1 MNRIILE
8 NKMMNNLQNKKFS
21 PESVKKKFKAT
32 TNGPHNIN
40 NVSVMENKFEFAKK
54 ENLSYWELIKER
66 FVGKQKTLYQETNNI
81 NIVFENNKEKINI
94 QSRSNFPD
102 LHSLKML
109 SGDKIE
115 TKDRPSFSKLHDAF
129 KQNGFVGAIRK
140 FTNNPISD
148 MEENYQQVKDN
159 IIPSIPVSEK
169 STCSQTLPVR
179 VSFSRSSKEF
189 YDNDNAPRSR
199 SGSERSTSS
208 QTLPQRLSF
217 SKTKDTSKIVD
228 VIPSASSPS
237 STKEYDDA
245 TIKYSQNNNSRF
257 SFITISEKN
266 DNIPEQQLRK
276 PDRFLT
282 TPSGQVTL
290 GIHSTKPD
298 QTHPVAS
305 LPSELVVEQLRSSDQ
320 NDQQL
325 SRPSEESVLGSQ
337 NSLDV
342 PTTHKTQDCQES
354 TQREIGSSMT
364 EPAYHEETQYT
375 NLIRE
380 IINTGYEE
388 CGRNGDTLTK
398 FGYSM
403 RFSLRDG
410 TIPILTTKKIAWRV
424 CFEELFWFIRGATNN
439 KELQEKNV
447 HIWDQNSSREFLDSR
462 GLYYLE
468 EGDLG
473 PIYGFQWRHFNAEYT
488 DSNKCYQGEG
498 VDQLEQI
505 IETLKNPETRSS
517 RRMIMTAWNPCQI
530 NYMAL
535 PPCHILAQFHV
546 RENKYLSCALY
557 QRSGD
562 VGLGVPFNIASYSLL
577 THILAKHCGLEAD
590 EFIHFLGNC
599 HIYKEHIVPLKQ
611 QIKLEPMSFPK
622 IEITKV
628 HDSIDD
634 YCLDDISWIKP
645 YESHPAIKMIMKA

>member
-1 MNRIILE
+1 MNHNILE
-8 NKMMNNLQNKKFS
+8 NKIINTQHNKKFS
-21 PESVKKKFKAT
+21 PNNTKNFKAT
-32 TNGPHNIN
+32 QNGPFDIN
-40 NVSVMENKFEFAKK
+40 NIGVIEQKYETAKK
-54 ENLSYWELIKER
+54 ENLSYWEQLKEKL
-66 FVGKQKTLYQETNNI
+66 VGKHKTLYQETNNI
-81 NIVFENNKEKINI
+81 NIVFENNKNKFGIRGD
-94 QSRSNFPD
+94 SV
-102 LHSLKML
+102 
-109 SGDKIE
+109 SGI
-115 TKDRPSFSKLHDAF
+115 TTNPQRRTSFSKIQDAF
-129 KQNGFVGAIRK
+129 KQNGFSGAVRI
-140 FTNNPISD
+140 FTNKPISD
-148 MEENYQQVKDN
+148 MEYKTETPIKNSVIRSRQ
-159 IIPSIPVSEK
+159 SSEK
-169 STCSQTLPVR
+169 STSSNTLPVR
-179 VSFSRSSKEF
+179 ISFSKICKDLSNNNIARSRSS
-189 YDNDNAPRSR
+189 
-199 SGSERSTSS
+199 SERSTSS
-208 QTLPQRLSF
+208 QTLMSRVSF
-217 SKTKDTSKIVD
+217 SRALDANKIVD
-228 VIPSASSPS
+228 EIPTSSSS
-237 STKEYDDA
+237 STIKENSE
-245 TIKYSQNNNSRF
+245 ILMKCSQKNNSKF
-257 SFITISEKN
+257 SFITTNKK
-266 DNIPEQQLRK
+266 DNNPI
-276 PDRFLT
+276 
-282 TPSGQVTL
+282 
-290 GIHSTKPD
+290 IHNNNSNE
-298 QTHPVAS
+298 
-305 LPSELVVEQLRSSDQ
+305 EL
-320 NDQQL
+320 NA
-325 SRPSEESVLGSQ
+325 P
-337 NSLDV
+337 
-342 PTTHKTQDCQES
+342 
-354 TQREIGSSMT
+354 I
-364 EPAYHEETQYT
+364 YHEEIQYM

-380 IINTGYEE
+380 IINTGYNE

-439 KELQEKNV
+439 KELQKKNV

-473 PIYGFQWRHFNAEYT
+473 PIYGFQWRHFNTEYT

-517 RRMIMTAWNPCQI
+517 RRMIMTAWNPCQN

-535 PPCHILAQFHV
+535 PPCHILAQFNV

-599 HIYKEHIVPLKQ
+599 HIYKEHIAHLKQ
-611 QIKLEPMSFPK
+611 QIKLEPKSFPK
-622 IEITKV
+622 IEINMI